1 MENRQTTELIPSEL
15 NPEGFRN
22 LIDLFDFSCR
32 KYADRP
38 AFTSFGRTLTFAE
51 LGRLADAFACYL
63 QRDTDLRPGDR
74 IAIQLPNLIQYP
86 VVLFGALRAGLVVV
100 NTNPLYTSPEME
112 YQFRDSG
119 AKALVIHKSMAHKA
133 DKILSNTRIKTVFV
147 TQVGDLHGLVK
158 RTLLNAAVKYVK
170 KMEPAYSLPQA
181 HSLRPA
187 LDKYLGDSP
196 ELIRQE
202 TEDLAVLQY
211 TGGTTGV
218 SKGAMLSHANLVSN
232 CLQGCERINQAGN
245 DWAETVISPLPLYH
259 IYAFTL
265 SQIVML
271 AGGHSVLIPNPRDI
285 EGFAKEL
292 SHWQPS
298 AFLGLNTLFVALCN
312 NPQFQQLD
320 FGRLKVTV
328 SGGMALTHS
337 AAELWQSVTQCE
349 IMEGYGLTETSPAV
363 SINPYGAVQV
373 GTIGLPLAATEV
385 KVIDKE
391 GNALADGEI
400 GELCVRGPQVMT
412 GYWQHTEESTACMTD
427 DGYLKTGD
435 IAQIQPDGYVKIVD
449 RAKDLIIVSG
459 FNVYPNEIEDVISS
473 HPDVLECAAVGIPD
487 SLSGEVVKTYVVRKG
502 NALSESELQEWTRE
516 HLSAYK
522 VPKQVEFIAELPKTN
537 VGKVLRR
544 MLRDQEQKDV
554 A

>member
-1 MENRQTTELIPSEL
+1 MDNRQTTELIPAEL
-15 NPEGFRN
+15 NPEGLRN
-22 LIDLFDFSCR
+22 LNELFDFACR

-38 AFTSFGRTLTFAE
+38 AFTSFGRTLNFAE
-51 LGRLADAFACYL
+51 LSKLANAFACYL
-63 QRDTDLRPGDR
+63 QRDTELRPGDR

-100 NTNPLYTSPEME
+100 NTNPLYTSAEME
-112 YQFRDSG
+112 YQFKDSG

-133 DKILSNTRIKTVFV
+133 EKILGSTRIKNIFV
-147 TQVGDLHGLVK
+147 TQVGDLHGFVK

-170 KMEPAYSLPQA
+170 KMEPAYNLPQA
-181 HSLRPA
+181 LDLRPA
-187 LDKYLGDSP
+187 LDKYLDETP
-196 ELIRQE
+196 DQIKQE
-202 TEDLAVLQY
+202 PDDLAVLQY

-232 CLQGCERINQAGN
+232 CLQGCERINQAGD

-292 SHWQPS
+292 SHWHPS

-312 NPQFQQLD
+312 NATFQQLD
-320 FGRLKVTV
+320 LSKLKVTV

-337 AAELWQSVTQCE
+337 AAELWQSVTGCQ

-363 SINPYGAVQV
+363 AINPYGAVQV

-385 KVIDKE
+385 IVIDKE
-391 GNALADGEI
+391 GKPLANGEI
-400 GELCVRGPQVMT
+400 GELCVRGPQVMK
-412 GYWQHTEESTACMTD
+412 GYWLHSDESSACMTA

-459 FNVYPNEIEDVISS
+459 FNVYPNEVEDVISS
-473 HPDVLECAAVGIPD
+473 HPDVLECAAIGMPD
-487 SLSGEVVKTYVVRKG
+487 ALCGETVKAYIVRSDQK
-502 NALSESELQEWTRE
+502 LSEESVQNWCRE

-522 VPKQVEFIAELPKTN
+522 VPKEVEFINELPKTN

-544 MLRDQEQKDV
+544 MLRESADSH
-554 A
+554 AA